1 MKINLIVAYSNN
13 YIIGNDN
20 NLPWSYKEDLEYFK
34 TITSYTRKDDNKNAV
49 IMGYNTWISIKK
61 KLKNRINIVIT
72 TKNIEKKEGSIDN
85 DLFFVD
91 SMGSAIDVCKD
102 VFNSNKIEN
111 IFIIGGEKIYTYFFR
126 SYFYTYIDKIYI
138 TKINKDF
145 EGNKYFPNI
154 DNKFYYTQISTSY
167 ENPELEYRV
176 LQYNKNYIHPDN
188 KYVYYLKKIFERNNE
203 YGLQLKYDIKSY
215 FPLITILNIKNT
227 QLKLE
232 VQKILE
238 NDSIK
243 LKINEIID
251 KINNNCNGDFN
262 DDFNNNGDFNGNG
275 DFNDLSIKLMENN
288 LFKSNYY
295 FIIDNENNNISCII
309 NQEYVNIITEI
320 PYSLILGGIIIYIIS
335 FITKKQRHLLI
346 YSCVN
351 SYVLEENK
359 KDYADIIWNNPKPL
373 PLLEIN
379 DNNQQ
384 NINDIKY
391 DEINFLGID

>member
-1 MKINLIVAYSNN
+1 MKINIIVAYSNN
-13 YIIGNDN
+13 YVIGNDN
-20 NLPWSYKEDLEYFK
+20 NLPWNYKEDMEYFK
-34 TITSYTRKDDNKNAV
+34 TITSYTRKDDNKNAI
-49 IMGYNTWISIKK
+49 IMGYNTWLSIKK

-72 TKNIEKKEGSIDN
+72 TKNIEKKEGED
-85 DLFFVD
+85 DLLFVD
-91 SMGSAIDVCKD
+91 SIGSAIDVCKD
-102 VFNSNKIEN
+102 VFNSKKIEN

-167 ENPELEYRV
+167 QNPELEYRV

-215 FPLITILNIKNT
+215 FPLITILNIKLNE
-227 QLKLE
+227 LKLE
-232 VQKILE
+232 LNKILD
-238 NDSIK
+238 NDNIK
-243 LKINEIID
+243 IKINEIIN
-251 KINNNCNGDFN
+251 KIINKNNNN
-262 DDFNNNGDFNGNG
+262 DY
-275 DFNDLSIKLMENN
+275 NDLSIKLLNDN
-288 LFKSNYY
+288 LFRANYY
-295 FIIDNENNNISCII
+295 FIINNDNISCVI
-309 NQEYVNIITEI
+309 NQEYVNIITDI
-320 PYSLILGGIIIYIIS
+320 PYSLILGGIITYIIS
-335 FITKKQRHLLI
+335 FITKKEKNLLI

-379 DNNQQ
+379 DNNQK
-384 NINDIKY
+384 NINDIKL

>member
-1 MKINLIVAYSNN
+1 MKINIIVAYSNN
-13 YIIGNDN
+13 YVIGNDN

-34 TITSYTRKDDNKNAV
+34 TITSYTRKNDTRNAV
-49 IMGYNTWISIKK
+49 IMGYNTWLSIKK

-72 TKNIEKKEGSIDN
+72 TKTIEKSDSD

-91 SMGSAIDVCKD
+91 SMGSAIDICKD
-102 VFNSNKIEN
+102 VFNSKKIEN

-215 FPLITILNIKNT
+215 FPLITILNIKNI

-251 KINNNCNGDFN
+251 KINNN
-262 DDFNNNGDFNGNG
+262 
-275 DFNDLSIKLMENN
+275 DFNDLSIKLIENN

-295 FIIDNENNNISCII
+295 FIIDNENNNISCVI
-309 NQEYVNIITEI
+309 NQEYVNIITDI
-320 PYSLILGGIIIYIIS
+320 PYSLILGGIITYIIS
-335 FITKKQRHLLI
+335 FITKKERNLLI
-346 YSCVN
+346 YSCVD

-373 PLLEIN
+373 LLLEIN
-379 DNNQQ
+379 DNNQKT
-384 NINDIKY
+384 INDIKL
-391 DEINFLGID
+391 DDINFLGID

>member
-1 MKINLIVAYSNN
+1 MKINIIVAYSNN
-13 YIIGNDN
+13 YVIGNDN
-20 NLPWSYKEDLEYFK
+20 NLPWNYKEDMEYFK
-34 TITSYTRKDDNKNAV
+34 TITSYTRKNDTKNAV
-49 IMGYNTWISIKK
+49 IMGYNTWLSIKK

-72 TKNIEKKEGSIDN
+72 TKNIEKKEEEN
-85 DLFFVD
+85 DLLFVD
-91 SMGSAIDVCKD
+91 SMGSAIDICKD
-102 VFNSNKIEN
+102 VFNSKKIEN

-167 ENPELEYRV
+167 QNPELEYRV

-215 FPLITILNIKNT
+215 FPLITILNIKHI

-232 VQKILE
+232 LYKILG
-238 NDSIK
+238 NDNIK
-243 LKINEIID
+243 IKINEIID
-251 KINNNCNGDFN
+251 KINNNDY
-262 DDFNNNGDFNGNG
+262 
-275 DFNDLSIKLMENN
+275 NDLSIKLLNN
-288 LFKSNYY
+288 SLFKSNYY
-295 FIIDNENNNISCII
+295 FIIDNDNISCII
-309 NQEYVNIITEI
+309 NQEYANIITDI
-320 PYSLILGGIIIYIIS
+320 PYSIILGGIIIYIIS
-335 FITKKQRHLLI
+335 FITKKEKNLLI

-351 SYVLEENK
+351 SFVLEENK

-373 PLLEIN
+373 PLLEII
-379 DNNQQ
+379 DTSQS
-384 NINDIKY
+384 NINDIKL
-391 DEINFLGID
+391 DEINFLGVD

>member
-1 MKINLIVAYSNN
+1 MKINIIVAYSNN

-20 NLPWSYKEDLEYFK
+20 NLPWNYKEDLEYFK
-34 TITSYTRKDDNKNAV
+34 TITSHTRKDDNKNAI
-49 IMGYNTWISIKK
+49 IMGYNTWLSIKK

-72 TKNIEKKEGSIDN
+72 TKNIEKTGLEDN

-102 VFNSNKIEN
+102 VFNSQKIEN

-188 KYVYYLKKIFERNNE
+188 KYIYYLKKIFERNNE
-203 YGLQLKYDIKSY
+203 YGLQLKYDVKSY

-232 VQKILE
+232 IQKILE
-238 NDSIK
+238 NDIIK
-243 LKINEIID
+243 IKINEIIN
-251 KINNNCNGDFN
+251 KINNNDY
-262 DDFNNNGDFNGNG
+262 
-275 DFNDLSIKLMENN
+275 NDLSIKLMEHN
-288 LFKSNYY
+288 LFKTNYY
-295 FIIDNENNNISCII
+295 FIVDNENDNISCVI

-320 PYSLILGGIIIYIIS
+320 PYSLILSGIIIYIIS
-335 FITKKQRHLLI
+335 FITKKQRNLLI

-359 KDYADIIWNNPKPL
+359 KDYTDDIIWNNSKPL

-391 DEINFLGID
+391 DDIHFLGID

>member
-1 MKINLIVAYSNN
+1 MKINIIVAYSNN
-13 YIIGNDN
+13 YVIGNDN

-34 TITSYTRKDDNKNAV
+34 TITSYTRKNDTRNAV
-49 IMGYNTWISIKK
+49 IMGYNTWLSIKK

-72 TKNIEKKEGSIDN
+72 TKTIEKSDSD

-91 SMGSAIDVCKD
+91 SMGSAIDICKD
-102 VFNSNKIEN
+102 VFNSKKIEN

-215 FPLITILNIKNT
+215 FPLITILNIKNI

-251 KINNNCNGDFN
+251 KINNN
-262 DDFNNNGDFNGNG
+262 
-275 DFNDLSIKLMENN
+275 DFNDLSIKLIENN

-295 FIIDNENNNISCII
+295 FIIDNENNNISCVI
-309 NQEYVNIITEI
+309 NQEYVNIITDI
-320 PYSLILGGIIIYIIS
+320 PYSLILGGIITYIIS
-335 FITKKQRHLLI
+335 FITKKERNLLI
-346 YSCVN
+346 YSCVD

-359 KDYADIIWNNPKPL
+359 KVYADIIWNNPKPL
-373 PLLEIN
+373 PLLEII
-379 DNNQQ
+379 DNTQQ
-384 NINDIKY
+384 TINNIKL
-391 DEINFLGID
+391 DEINFLGVD

>member
-1 MKINLIVAYSNN
+1 MRINVIVAYSNN
-13 YIIGNDN
+13 YVIGNDN
-20 NLPWSYKEDLEYFK
+20 NLPWNYKEDMEYFK
-34 TITSYTRKDDNKNAV
+34 TITSHTRKNDTKNAV
-49 IMGYNTWISIKK
+49 IMGYNTWLSIKK

-72 TKNIEKKEGSIDN
+72 TKNIEKKECED
-85 DLFFVD
+85 DLLFVD

-102 VFNSNKIEN
+102 VFNSKKIEN

-167 ENPELEYRV
+167 QNAELEYRV

-203 YGLQLKYDIKSY
+203 HGLQLKYDIKSY
-215 FPLITILNIKNT
+215 FPLITILNIKNI

-232 VQKILE
+232 AFKILD
-238 NDSIK
+238 NDIIK
-243 LKINEIID
+243 IKINEIID
-251 KINNNCNGDFN
+251 KINNNDYK
-262 DDFNNNGDFNGNG
+262 
-275 DFNDLSIKLMENN
+275 DLSIKLLNN
-288 LFKSNYY
+288 SLFKSNYY
-295 FIIDNENNNISCII
+295 FIIDNDNISCVI
-309 NQEYVNIITEI
+309 NQEYVNIITDI
-320 PYSLILGGIIIYIIS
+320 PYSIILGGIIAYIIS
-335 FITKKQRHLLI
+335 FITKKERNLLI

-379 DNNQQ
+379 DNNQK
-384 NINDIKY
+384 NINDIKL

>member
-1 MKINLIVAYSNN
+1 MKINIIVAYSNN
-13 YIIGNDN
+13 YVIGNDN
-20 NLPWSYKEDLEYFK
+20 NLPWNYKEDLEYFK
-34 TITSYTRKDDNKNAV
+34 TITSYTRKNDTKNAV
-49 IMGYNTWISIKK
+49 IMGYNTWLSIKK

-72 TKNIEKKEGSIDN
+72 TKTIEKLDGD

-91 SMGSAIDVCKD
+91 SMGSAIDICKD
-102 VFNSNKIEN
+102 VFNSKKIEN

-167 ENPELEYRV
+167 INPELEYRI

-188 KYVYYLKKIFERNNE
+188 KYVYYLKKIFDRNNE

-215 FPLITILNIKNT
+215 FPLITILNIKNI

-232 VQKILE
+232 AFKILD
-238 NDSIK
+238 NDNIK
-243 LKINEIID
+243 IKINEIID
-251 KINNNCNGDFN
+251 KINNKDY
-262 DDFNNNGDFNGNG
+262 
-275 DFNDLSIKLMENN
+275 NDLTIMLLNNN

-295 FIIDNENNNISCII
+295 FIIDNDNISCVI
-309 NQEYVNIITEI
+309 NQEYVNIITDI
-320 PYSLILGGIIIYIIS
+320 PYSIILGGIIIYIIS
-335 FITKKQRHLLI
+335 FITKKERNLLI

-373 PLLEIN
+373 PLLEII
-379 DNNQQ
+379 DTNQN
-384 NINDIKY
+384 NINQIKL
-391 DEINFLGID
+391 DEINFLGVD

>member
-1 MKINLIVAYSNN
+1 MKINVIVAYSNN
-13 YIIGNDN
+13 YVIGNDN
-20 NLPWSYKEDLEYFK
+20 NLTWKYKEDMEYFK
-34 TITSYTRKDDNKNAV
+34 TVTSYTRKDDNKNAI
-49 IMGYNTWISIKK
+49 IMGYNTWLSIKK

-72 TKNIEKKEGSIDN
+72 TKNIEKSEDN

-102 VFNSNKIEN
+102 VFNSKKIEN

-232 VQKILE
+232 LNKILE
-238 NDSIK
+238 NDNIK
-243 LKINEIID
+243 LKINEIIN
-251 KINNNCNGDFN
+251 KINNNDY
-262 DDFNNNGDFNGNG
+262 
-275 DFNDLSIKLMENN
+275 NDLSIKLLNDH

-295 FIIDNENNNISCII
+295 FIIDNNNISCVI
-309 NQEYVNIITEI
+309 NQEYVNIITDI
-320 PYSLILGGIIIYIIS
+320 PYSLILGGIITYIIS
-335 FITKKQRHLLI
+335 FITKKEKNLLI

-379 DNNQQ
+379 DNNQK
-384 NINDIKY
+384 NINDIKL

>member
-1 MKINLIVAYSNN
+1 MKINIIVAYSNN

-20 NLPWSYKEDLEYFK
+20 NLPWNYKEDMEYFK
-34 TITSYTRKDDNKNAV
+34 TITSYTRKNDTKNAV
-49 IMGYNTWISIKK
+49 IMGYNTWLSIKK

-72 TKNIEKKEGSIDN
+72 TKNIEKTTDD

-102 VFNSNKIEN
+102 VFNSKKIEN

-167 ENPELEYRV
+167 QNPELEYRV

-215 FPLITILNIKNT
+215 FPLITILNIKNI

-232 VQKILE
+232 IFKILD
-238 NDSIK
+238 NDNIK
-243 LKINEIID
+243 IKINEIID
-251 KINNNCNGDFN
+251 KINNNDY
-262 DDFNNNGDFNGNG
+262 
-275 DFNDLSIKLMENN
+275 NDLSIKLLNNN

-295 FIIDNENNNISCII
+295 FIIDNDKISCVI
-309 NQEYVNIITEI
+309 NQEYVNIITDI
-320 PYSLILGGIIIYIIS
+320 PYSIILGGIIIYIIS
-335 FITKKQRHLLI
+335 FITKKERNLLI

-359 KDYADIIWNNPKPL
+359 KDYTDDIIWNNPKPL
-373 PLLEIN
+373 PLLEIT
-379 DNNQQ
+379 DTSQS
-384 NINDIKY
+384 NINHIKL
-391 DEINFLGID
+391 DEINFLGVD